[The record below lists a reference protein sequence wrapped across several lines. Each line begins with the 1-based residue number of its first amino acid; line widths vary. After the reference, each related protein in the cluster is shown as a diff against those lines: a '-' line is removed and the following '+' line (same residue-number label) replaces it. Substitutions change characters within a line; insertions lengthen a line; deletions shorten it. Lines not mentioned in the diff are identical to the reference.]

1 MCLGVPMK
9 IVAIDGPVGLCEGR
23 GRSERVNLLLVDA
36 ARPGTWILNFLGT
49 ARRELTEDEAREIDR
64 AIDGLEA
71 AFRGDAD
78 LDAFFS
84 DLADGEPTLPA
95 HLRGDLP

>member
-9 IVAIDGPVGLCEGR
+9 IVTIDGPVGLCEGR

-36 ARPGTWILNFLGT
+36 AAPGMWILSFLGT
-49 ARRELTEDEAREIDR
+49 ARRVLTEDEAREIDR

-71 AFRGDAD
+71 AFRGDVD

-84 DLADGEPTLPA
+84 DLADGVPTLPA
-95 HLRGDLP
+95 HLRGDAQ